1 MEYFDGFEGRVESQ
15 IQNGEVN
22 ARWEI
27 IKHGDSFKKSGW
39 YPCRQEEDDSWRGMQ
54 VRRRDLR
61 IFFFFFI
68 AVFSGRY
75 LGLFIHTHGKG
86 SV

>member
-1 MEYFDGFEGRVESQ
+1 MEYFDGFEGRVEGQ

-27 IKHGDSFKKSGW
+27 IKHSDSFNKLGW
-39 YPCRQEEDDSWRGMQ
+39 YQCRQVEDDSWRGMQ

-61 IFFFFFI
+61 IIFYCCF
-68 AVFSGRY
+68 
-75 LGLFIHTHGKG
+75 
-86 SV
+86 